1 MTVKLAKQYAVDY
14 DHTFGGFGVVE
25 VKSGLFVA
33 HTGTETGA
41 RIKARKMNT
50 EKYYNPVYTPY
61 MGAMPVTRNDI
72 FETAETWGEE
82 VHTFLTKDYETALA
96 VFDPCLLT
104 WEVYA

>member
-41 RIKARKMNT
+41 RIAARKMNA
-50 EKYYNPVYTPY
+50 EKHYSPVYTPY
-61 MGAMPVTRNDI
+61 VGAKPMTRNEI
-72 FETAETWGEE
+72 FESAETWGEA
-82 VHTFLTKDYETALA
+82 VHTFLTKDHETALA
-96 VFDPCLLT
+96 VFDGALGD